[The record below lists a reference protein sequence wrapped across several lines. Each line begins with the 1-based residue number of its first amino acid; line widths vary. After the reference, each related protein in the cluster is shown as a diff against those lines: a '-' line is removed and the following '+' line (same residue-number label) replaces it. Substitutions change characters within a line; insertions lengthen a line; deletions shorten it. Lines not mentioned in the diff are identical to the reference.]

1 LLARLDTTGQDSDM
15 RSRSRPRGLPG
26 TIFRAT
32 LAALLALV
40 FGVGVLIVIYRFEPP
55 VSTLMLA
62 RWLLGD
68 TVDRQYVPLDRI
80 SLSLRAA
87 VLVSED
93 ARFCQ
98 HDGVDWGALREVLD
112 TSKPGGPSRGAST
125 IPMQTAKNLF
135 LWPSRSYIRKIIEIP
150 LALLL
155 DLAWSKRRI
164 LEVYLNIAEWGDG
177 IFGAEAAARHYFHK
191 SADRLDAREAA
202 LLATA
207 LPSPAH
213 RNPAKPSPRHAGLA
227 ARVMARALGADF
239 LIACV
244 K

>member
-1 LLARLDTTGQDSDM
+1 M
-15 RSRSRPRGLPG
+15 RSRSRPIGLPG

-112 TSKPGGPSRGAST
+112 KAKPGSPSRGAST

-207 LPSPAH
+207 LPNPLH
-213 RNPAKPSPRHAGLA
+213 RNPARPSPRHAGLA
-227 ARVMARALGADF
+227 TRIMGHARGAGS
-239 LIACV
+239 LAECV
-244 K
+244 EWRIR